1 MSGKYI
7 MLEWI
12 AACRKFNLLAAAE
25 SGKVER
31 IHFYLSSDIP
41 LSDAKEKI
49 STNVKSTCP
58 FQIRG
63 KKG

>member
-1 MSGKYI
+1 

-12 AACRKFNLLAAAE
+12 AACGKFNLLAAAE

-49 STNVKSTCP
+49 KKNVKSTLSD
-58 FQIRG
+58 QG
-63 KKG
+63 

>member
-12 AACRKFNLLAAAE
+12 AACGKFNLLAAAG

-49 STNVKSTCP
+49 KKKMLRAP